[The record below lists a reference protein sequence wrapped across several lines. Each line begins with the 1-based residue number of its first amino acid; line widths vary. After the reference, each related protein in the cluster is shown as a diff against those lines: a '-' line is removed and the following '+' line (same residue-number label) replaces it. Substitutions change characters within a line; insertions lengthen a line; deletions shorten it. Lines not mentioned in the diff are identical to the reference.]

1 MTSTYR
7 PVQPADAIAFAKCR
21 LTGFETHPDANDY
34 TLCGVVKYPS
44 DDEAVYY
51 VVRHDGSTTF
61 FKESDL
67 VVREERKELN

>member
-1 MTSTYR
+1 MSKIETAWR
-7 PVQPADAIAFAKCR
+7 PVKPSDAISFEKCQ
-21 LTGFETHPDANDY
+21 LAGFTEHPYANDY

-44 DDEAVYY
+44 DEQAVYY

-67 VVREERKELN
+67 VVKDER